1 MKFWN
6 LMRSNLEREVESE
19 RNELAVVLELR
30 DDAGRPD
37 RLRKLATK
45 VGASAIKMYP
55 GHGYADPPEL
65 VHNIQV
71 ALQTKAMIAAVRT
84 SSNHVIIAVLLTI
97 VSCLSMVAAW
107 IAALSMSGGS

>member
-1 MKFWN
+1 MIFWN
-6 LMRSNLEREVESE
+6 LMRSSLEREVESE
-19 RNELAVVLELR
+19 RNQLAAVLKLR
-30 DDAGRPD
+30 DDAD
-37 RLRKLATK
+37 RTALLRKLATK

-55 GHGYADPPEL
+55 GHGYAASPEL
-65 VHNIQV
+65 AHNIQI

-107 IAALSMSGGS
+107 IAVLSVPGGS